1 MLHIYIYIFFLF
13 AWRSERSKSRWVTVE
28 HKGLQWEGKDS
39 PSVRPHTSGIR
50 APRPGRRPKNLLV
63 TLLPPCH
70 IGFEH
75 LVSLS
80 DCEGP
85 EVWASESPSSLINT
99 LPGLSH
105 KAWREG
111 CALGR
116 PRKGEDRNSKESC
129 KTCSS
134 QRLTPSY
141 CHHWSAC

>member
-1 MLHIYIYIFFLF
+1 M
-13 AWRSERSKSRWVTVE
+13 E
-28 HKGLQWEGKDS
+28 HKGLQREGKDS

-85 EVWASESPSSLINT
+85 QVWASESPSSLINT

-105 KAWREG
+105 KAWHEG

-116 PRKGEDRNSKESC
+116 PRRGPELQRIMQDLLFSKTDSLILSPLERMLIQTSPFPAKHSVLGKLGWLC
-129 KTCSS
+129 IMKSFI
-134 QRLTPSY
+134 
-141 CHHWSAC
+141 